1 MPYPVLPPNPSLVAI
16 ILMIKTRAGIH
27 HVFHYP
33 PDPGHDKPHIKLD
46 YENSSEEESIDS
58 SVDGGYSSLEDDR
71 PENDH
76 DATSSRNTNDVD
88 IDESGSASPQK
99 TDIHGWRRPDVS
111 RTGFLGLPSGLQH
124 FLCPD
129 AKAHKKRFEMSID
142 GRVFL
147 GWPIYS
153 NEDGLWQRKK
163 KKSREAKALMT
174 DVDAKST
181 SIGNNTYAHERRSS
195 KQLNE
200 ELGETTGNDTG
211 VEDHELLSSPEVDES
226 HERVD
231 EYQQNK
237 DMAALSLKEMLNM
250 FHIVF
255 VMNPP
260 PLEYHLRVDEMYD
273 HVVKKFTRAL
283 KWEQS
288 RSNFVLDEAQK
299 IRALEGK
306 HGLSLLP
313 FHSILDLLLIRT
325 QESVQQIL
333 KHSPLAK
340 AIATAYTSIS
350 TSRIAHI
357 TLTPH
362 LTFSLQIPIPT
373 SISILPTANDPQLP
387 GLWLTTATSIPPSPF
402 PQPPSNLAS
411 HFALLLLSDLPTIMY
426 VSSPPSPFRSS
437 RSVPGDSISTSPP
450 PNTISKLTT
459 LPLSADINTTSS
471 PLTAPLTHYLRAS
484 TPTRSFSQIAL
495 LTSIPLP
502 EILLLASH
510 LIYWRRARA
519 IPPLHAR
526 DTYIV
531 SPNADMRRLAPASA
545 QYARLF
551 PALPPL
557 PKMLALLSGAQ
568 PRVFGSLI
576 PSKDHKDAY
585 LAILAWL
592 LRGGWVTQL
601 RTFAWVRVP
610 ARFQA
615 AVAAEPQLEQEQAP
629 ASSTSHTKAPV
640 HDDKRPASPAGSV
653 SSTQTTVPFPCTP
666 HTTDAAGGLST
677 SAPTAHAAQQVF
689 RPRLITHPAK
699 ASGLES
705 RLLAAIAAELP
716 AEEKEAWETCLKY
729 FNGEHALEKIAARE
743 GWKRKRV
750 EGLRAGWRER
760 GVLLEGRGW

>member
-1 MPYPVLPPNPSLVAI
+1 MPHSVLPPNPSLVAI
-16 ILMIKTRAGIH
+16 ILIIKTRAGIH

-46 YENSSEEESIDS
+46 YENSSEEESGDS
-58 SVDGGYSSLEDDR
+58 SEDDGYSSLEDDR
-71 PENDH
+71 PEDDH
-76 DATSSRNTNDVD
+76 DTTSTGNTNDVD

-99 TDIHGWRRPDVS
+99 IDINGWRRPDVS
-111 RTGFLGLPSGLQH
+111 RNGFLGLPVGLQH

-153 NEDGLWQRKK
+153 REDGLWQRKK
-163 KKSREAKALMT
+163 KPKVAKAPTT
-174 DVDAKST
+174 DVDVKST
-181 SIGNNTYAHERRSS
+181 STEQTADAQVRWSS
-195 KQLNE
+195 VHLDE
-200 ELGETTGNDTG
+200 DLGETTSNDTG
-211 VEDHELLSSPEVDES
+211 VEDHGTPEMPSSPDVDES
-226 HERVD
+226 YRQAD

-250 FHIVF
+250 FHVVF

-260 PLEYHLRVDEMYD
+260 PLEYQLRVDEMYD

-288 RSNFVLDEAQK
+288 RSNFVLNEAQK
-299 IRALEGK
+299 IRTLEAK
-306 HGLSLLP
+306 HGMSFSSVPQHLGIANSLVRRET
-313 FHSILDLLLIRT
+313 I
-325 QESVQQIL
+325 QQMI

-340 AIATAYTSIS
+340 AIATTYTSIS

-373 SISILPTANDPQLP
+373 SISTLPTPTEPQLP
-387 GLWLTTATSIPPSPF
+387 GLWLTTATSIPPSPS

-411 HFALLLLSDLPTIMY
+411 HFALLLLSDLPTI
-426 VSSPPSPFRSS
+426 
-437 RSVPGDSISTSPP
+437 I
-450 PNTISKLTT
+450 
-459 LPLSADINTTSS
+459 ADINTTSS

-484 TPTRSFSQIAL
+484 TPTRSFAQIAL

-531 SPNADMRRLAPASA
+531 SPNADTRRLASASA

-557 PKMLALLSGAQ
+557 PKMLALLSSAQ

-576 PSKDHKDAY
+576 PSKDHKEAY

-610 ARFQA
+610 ARIQA
-615 AVAAEPQLEQEQAP
+615 AVAAAESELEQEQERE
-629 ASSTSHTKAPV
+629 SSTIATTTALAP
-640 HDDKRPASPAGSV
+640 DDTRLASPVGSV
-653 SSTQTTVPFPCTP
+653 SSTHTTVPFPLEPCSNGASDP
-666 HTTDAAGGLST
+666 LL
-677 SAPTAHAAQQVF
+677 F
-689 RPRLITHPAK
+689 RPRLITHPAR

-705 RLLAAIAAELP
+705 RHLAAIAVELP
-716 AEEKEAWETCLKY
+716 PEEKEAWATCLQY

>member
-1 MPYPVLPPNPSLVAI
+1 
-16 ILMIKTRAGIH
+16 MIKTRAGIH

-46 YENSSEEESIDS
+46 HENSSEEESVNS
-58 SVDGGYSSLEDDR
+58 SEDDGYSSLEDDK
-71 PENDH
+71 PEHDH
-76 DATSSRNTNDVD
+76 DATSTRNTNDVD

-99 TDIHGWRRPDVS
+99 TDINGWRRPDVS
-111 RTGFLGLPSGLQH
+111 RNGFLGLPVGLQH

-129 AKAHKKRFEMSID
+129 VKAHKKRFEMSID

-147 GWPIYS
+147 GWPIYLR
-153 NEDGLWQRKK
+153 EDELWKRKK
-163 KKSREAKALMT
+163 KSKVAKAPMT

-181 SIGNNTYAHERRSS
+181 STEQTANAHPRRSS
-195 KQLNE
+195 VQLNE
-200 ELGETTGNDTG
+200 DLGETTSNDTG
-211 VEDHELLSSPEVDES
+211 AEDHETPELPSSPDVDES
-226 HERVD
+226 YKQAD

-250 FHIVF
+250 FHVVF

-260 PLEYHLRVDEMYD
+260 PLEYQLRVDEMYD

-288 RSNFVLDEAQK
+288 RSNFVLNEAQK
-299 IRALEGK
+299 IRTLEAK
-306 HGLSLLP
+306 HET
-313 FHSILDLLLIRT
+313 I
-325 QESVQQIL
+325 QQMI

-340 AIATAYTSIS
+340 AIATTYTSIS
-350 TSRIAHI
+350 TSRIAHV
-357 TLTPH
+357 TLTPR

-373 SISILPTANDPQLP
+373 SISTLPTPPEPQLP
-387 GLWLTTATSIPPSPF
+387 GLWLTTATSIPSSPS

-411 HFALLLLSDLPTIMY
+411 HFALLLLSDLP
-426 VSSPPSPFRSS
+426 
-437 RSVPGDSISTSPP
+437 SI
-450 PNTISKLTT
+450 I
-459 LPLSADINTTSS
+459 ADINTTSS

-519 IPPLHAR
+519 IPPLHPR

-531 SPNADMRRLAPASA
+531 SPNADMRRLSSASA

-557 PKMLALLSGAQ
+557 PKMLALLSAAQ
-568 PRVFGSLI
+568 PRTFGSLI
-576 PSKDHKDAY
+576 PSKDHKEAY
-585 LAILAWL
+585 LGILAWL

-610 ARFQA
+610 ARIQA
-615 AVAAEPQLEQEQAP
+615 AVAAESQQEQEREPSIAN
-629 ASSTSHTKAPV
+629 TKAPPS
-640 HDDKRPASPAGSV
+640 DDQRPASPGGSV
-653 SSTQTTVPFPCTP
+653 SSTHTTVPFPP
-666 HTTDAAGGLST
+666 EPPSNNGASESPL
-677 SAPTAHAAQQVF
+677 F
-689 RPRLITHPAK
+689 RPRLITHPVK

-705 RLLAAIAAELP
+705 RHLAAIAAELP
-716 AEEKEAWETCLKY
+716 AEEREAWETCLMY

-750 EGLRAGWRER
+750 EGLRAGWRDR